1 MITMEKILCPV
12 DFFPAS
18 DEAVTYA
25 AGLAAN
31 YDASIHLLHVVTPI
45 AVGTY
50 EYAIDTDEIMRS
62 MEEKSMEQLNKLVAR
77 VKKAGVAVTSELR
90 TGDVYEEIKGSI
102 VDVKPNLIVMGTHER
117 RGVERCFIGSTTEKL
132 LRHSPV
138 PLVTISAAGD
148 KALSTPQFRR
158 ILVTTD
164 FSEGTV
170 DETLHHTYELTVL
183 EPSKAEVLVSG
194 GGLFPVPRPASVSC
208 ASVLSSFLK
217 LDGVYVG
224 LRMKIRMDGSYVVT
238 SRVRRIG
245 VIPSLAEAL
254 PVAS

>member
-1 MITMEKILCPV
+1 MITMEKILCPA

-45 AVGTY
+45 AAGTY

-62 MEEKSMEQLNKLVAR
+62 MEEKSMEELNKLVAR

-102 VDVKPNLIVMGTHER
+102 VDVKPDLIVMGTHGR
-117 RGVERCFIGSTTEKL
+117 RGVERWFIGSTTEKL

-138 PLVTISAAGD
+138 PLVTISATGD
-148 KALSTPQFRR
+148 KALSTPRFQR

-164 FSEGTV
+164 FSEGTADALAYAFSV
-170 DETLHHTYELTVL
+170 AQENDSEVTLLTFFTI
-183 EPSKAEVLVSG
+183 
-194 GGLFPVPRPASVSC
+194 FPAVQPNASY
-208 ASVLSSFLK
+208 APL
-217 LDGVYVG
+217 
-224 LRMKIRMDGSYVVT
+224 
-238 SRVRRIG
+238 
-245 VIPSLAEAL
+245 LAL
-254 PVAS
+254 